1 MSPVLPLA
9 RLPLIE
15 YKQGDAQEVSDQELH
30 PPCSGSLVSFSVVFG
45 AQVPR
50 LHHNPEPQFV
60 PSNAG

>member
-15 YKQGDAQEVSDQELH
+15 YKQGDAHDVSDQLLH
-30 PPCSGSLVSFSVVFG
+30 PPCSGSFVSFSVVLG
-45 AQVPR
+45 LQLPRRHQDPVPQ
-50 LHHNPEPQFV
+50 LV